1 MSKNYEIERKYI
13 IRMPK
18 RAFLIG
24 DANRVLNITQ
34 AYIGMNTDGFN
45 CRIRRIIE
53 NGEAS
58 YIFTEKKNINGIKRI
73 ENECFI
79 DENTFNHLYKNRL
92 KKRNVIEK
100 TRFVIQKNGFNYE
113 IDVFP
118 FWKNQAFMEIELES
132 EDVTPPE
139 LDGIEILSDVTFDSE
154 YSNFAISLRIPDEL
168 ENN

>member
-1 MSKNYEIERKYI
+1 MDKNYEIERKYI
-13 IRMPK
+13 IKMPV
-18 RAFLIG
+18 RAVLFG
-24 DANRVLNITQ
+24 DAQRVLNITQ

-53 NGEAS
+53 NAKPT

-79 DENTFNHLYKNRL
+79 DESTYNHFYKNRL
-92 KKRNVIEK
+92 KNRNVIEK

-118 FWKNQAFMEIELES
+118 FWKNQALMEIELEN
-132 EDVTPPE
+132 ENVMPPE
-139 LDGIEILSDVTFDSE
+139 LEGIEIVSDVTFDAE
-154 YSNFAISLRIPDEL
+154 YSNFAISLRIPDETVTP
-168 ENN
+168 